1 MNRIS
6 YSALTREAAR
16 LLGARI
22 RLGRSERRWTLRQL
36 AERVGITEGTLRKIE
51 QGNLSVSLGAALEAA
66 VLVGVPL
73 FDQDPNRRA
82 LETGRVEDRLAL
94 LPARIREPRLPNND
108 F

>member
-1 MNRIS
+1 MAIT
-6 YSALTREAAR
+6 YSPPTKEAAR

-22 RLGRSERRWTLRQL
+22 RLARKERRWTLKSL
-36 AERVGITEGTLRKIE
+36 AERVGITEDTLRKIE

-73 FDQDPNRRA
+73 FDQDRGRRF
-82 LETGRVEDRLAL
+82 LEKGRVDDRLAL
-94 LPARIREPRLPNND
+94 LPDRVREPRRPNND